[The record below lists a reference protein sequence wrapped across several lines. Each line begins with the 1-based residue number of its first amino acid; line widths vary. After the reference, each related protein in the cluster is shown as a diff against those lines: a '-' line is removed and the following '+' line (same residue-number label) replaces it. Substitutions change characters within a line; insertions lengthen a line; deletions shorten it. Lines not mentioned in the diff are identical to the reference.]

1 MTEAD
6 ILAMTYD
13 DRCSVFRAAK
23 ETLPSGESVFH
34 SGTDGMPVYTDI
46 PCALSSPSGG
56 KLTRSPSTASVPTDY
71 VLFTRP
77 EIEIKPND
85 TVVVTHLGLD
95 LVLYAGLAMRYPSH
109 IQLPLKL
116 KKEMV

>member
-6 ILAMTYD
+6 IFAMTYD

-34 SGTDGMPVYTDI
+34 SGIDGTPVYTGV

-85 TVVVTHLGLD
+85 TVVISRMGREITTT
-95 LVLYAGLAMRYPSH
+95 AGLAMRYASH
-109 IQLPLKL
+109 CNIPLKL
-116 KKEMV
+116 KKEVV